1 MPGSARPVVQAV
13 AAAVLAALAVAT
25 PAAAER
31 EATITRTAQD
41 VPTIRAA
48 TVEGG
53 GYGVG
58 YAMAED
64 NVCDLAEIFTTLE
77 GRRSEFFGTRK
88 ANGTWSGATP
98 SNVDSDVYHAYI
110 NATGRIER
118 LLDTP
123 PPNGPMPEVF
133 ELLDGF
139 VAGYNAFLRDT
150 GVDELED
157 PRCRGAAWVRPITRV
172 DIARRVYGL
181 ANRAGR
187 GLAPEG
193 IANAT
198 PPKPLLGGGSAR
210 EPVPSSAAINDLVA
224 RMAQSTTT
232 QGSNSMAL
240 GAEATTTGRG
250 ILVHNPHWTWDGLDR
265 FWQYHLDV
273 PGRLHTSG
281 MTFLGAPLT
290 MIGHNER
297 VAWTA
302 TVSAARRLAIVRVPL
317 LPSDPTK
324 YLVDGRVHEMT
335 RTPVTIRVRE
345 ADGTLATRTRTVYG
359 TLHGPVTTSFYGL
372 GIFPWTPV
380 AAFAIRDVGDENV
393 RLVNQFF
400 EFNRST
406 SVRQMAEIND
416 RYSANPW
423 ATHTAVDDQGEV
435 YFADGGAVPNVSD
448 AHADRC
454 NTLLGRTLWR
464 LAGLAVLDGARGNCD
479 VPDDPAAAAP
489 RVMPADRQPSL
500 IRRDY
505 ATNSNEGAWLTHPE
519 QKLEG
524 HSRIFGPERS
534 HRWSRTRTGL
544 RLVADRLAGTDGRPG
559 NRFSRQLAQDV
570 LFDNRSVLA
579 EEWAGPLAQLCRTRP
594 RMVDTTFTIVDVRA
608 ACPALERWDRR
619 FDLDSGGAIL
629 FARFLEHVGAR
640 LDSVTAFTGL
650 PNMPF
655 WRRPFTA
662 DDPVN
667 TPSGLNVAWPGVS
680 TAFARAV
687 RELRQ
692 RGIPFDAT
700 QRDVTVAPY
709 GGANLPLHGSDGM
722 FGTFNAIDLAW
733 TGRGF
738 EIGGGGPSF
747 VMVTSFTDGCVDD
760 RSLLLGSQRSAASG
774 WPLAGEQV
782 KLYARKE
789 WVDPP
794 FCDGE
799 IDPADV
805 RSETKLG
812 PDGARG

>member
-1 MPGSARPVVQAV
+1 MPGSVRSAV
-13 AAAVLAALAVAT
+13 RLLAAAVLAVLAFAE
-25 PAAAER
+25 PASAAR

-41 VPTIRAA
+41 IPTIKAS
-48 TVEGG
+48 TLEGG

-64 NVCDLAEIFTTLE
+64 NVCEMAEIFTTLE

-88 ANGTWSGATP
+88 AVGTWSGATP
-98 SNVDSDVYHAYI
+98 SNVDSDYYHAYI
-110 NATGRIER
+110 NASGSIER
-118 LLDTP
+118 LLETP
-123 PPNGPMPEVF
+123 PPAGPTPEVF
-133 ELLDGF
+133 ELVDGF
-139 VAGYNAFLRDT
+139 VAGYNSFLRDT
-150 GVDELED
+150 GADKIED
-157 PRCRGAAWVRPITRV
+157 PRCRGAAWVRPITRT
-172 DIARRVYGL
+172 DIGRRAYGL

-198 PPKPLLGGGSAR
+198 PPKPLLRGGTRESA
-210 EPVPSSAAINDLVA
+210 PSSATINDLVG
-224 RMAQSTTT
+224 RMAESANT

-240 GAEATTTGRG
+240 GSEATTTGRG

-265 FWQYHLDV
+265 FWQYQLNV
-273 PGRLHTSG
+273 PGQLRTSG
-281 MTFLGAPLT
+281 MTFLGTPIT
-290 MIGHNER
+290 MIGHNEH

-302 TVSAARRLAIVRVPL
+302 TVSATRRLAVVRVPL

-324 YLVDGRVHEMT
+324 YIVNGRVREMT

-345 ADGTLATRTRTVYG
+345 ADGRLTTRTRTIYG
-359 TLHGPVTTSFYGL
+359 TIHGPVTTSFYGL
-372 GIFPWTPV
+372 GIFPWTSV
-380 AAFAIRDVGDENV
+380 AAFAIRDVGDDNA

-400 EFNRST
+400 EFNKST
-406 SVRQMAEIND
+406 SVRHMKKIND
-416 RYSANPW
+416 RYQGNPW
-423 ATHTAVDDQGEV
+423 ATHTAADDQGEV
-435 YFADGGAVPNVSD
+435 YFADGGAVPNISN

-454 NTLLGRTLWR
+454 NTVLGRALWR
-464 LAGLAVLDGARGNCD
+464 LAGLAVLDGSRGTCD
-479 VPDDPAAAAP
+479 VPNDPRAAAP

-505 ATNSNEGAWLTHPE
+505 ATNSNEGAWLTHAE

-524 HSRIFGPERS
+524 YSRIFGPERS
-534 HRWSRTRTGL
+534 HRWTRTRTGL
-544 RLVADRLAGTDGRPG
+544 RLVAERLAGTDGRPG
-559 NRFSRQLAQDV
+559 DKFSRQAAQDV
-570 LFDNRSVLA
+570 LFDNRSILA
-579 EEWAGPLAQLCRTRP
+579 EEWAGPLAQLCRSTP
-594 RMVDTTFTIVDVRA
+594 RMVDSTFAVVDVRA
-608 ACPALERWDRR
+608 ACPAIENWDRR

-629 FARFLEHVGAR
+629 FARFLEHVSAR
-640 LDSVTAFTGL
+640 IDSATAFTGL

-655 WRRPFTA
+655 WRRPFNP

-692 RGIPFDAT
+692 RGIPLDAT
-700 QRDVTVAPY
+700 QRGYTRAPY
-709 GGANLPLHGSDGM
+709 AGTNIGLHGNDGM
-722 FGTFNAIDLAW
+722 YGVFNAMNVDW
-733 TGRGF
+733 TGNGF

-760 RSLLLGSQRSAASG
+760 RSLLLGSQRSEQSG

-782 KLYARKE
+782 KLYAKKE

-794 FCDGE
+794 FCEGE
-799 IDPADV
+799 IKPSDV

-812 PDGARG
+812 PDGAQR

>member
-1 MPGSARPVVQAV
+1 MPGSARSALTAL
-13 AAAVLAALAVAT
+13 AAAILVVLIAAA
-25 PAAAER
+25 PAAAAR

-41 VPTIRAA
+41 IPTITAK
-48 TVEGG
+48 TIEGG
-53 GYGVG
+53 GYGIG

-64 NVCDLAEIFTTLE
+64 NICEMAELFTTVE
-77 GRRSEFFGTRK
+77 GRRAEFFGTRK

-98 SNVDSDVYHAYI
+98 SNVDSDVYWSYI
-110 NATGRIER
+110 NATGRIEQM
-118 LLDTP
+118 LETP
-123 PPNGPMPEVF
+123 PPNGPLPEAF
-133 ELLDGF
+133 DLLDGF
-139 VAGYNAFLRDT
+139 IEGYNAFLRDT
-150 GVDELED
+150 GVENLED
-157 PRCRGAAWVRPITRV
+157 PRCRGAAWVRPITRI
-172 DIARRVYGL
+172 DIARRVYAL
-181 ANRAGR
+181 ATRAGR

-198 PPKPLLGGGSAR
+198 PPRPLLRGGPR
-210 EPVPSSAAINDLVA
+210 EAMPSSATIDDLVG
-224 RMAQSTTT
+224 RMAASANT

-240 GAEATTTGRG
+240 GSEATTTGRG

-273 PGRLHTSG
+273 PGQLHTSG
-281 MTFLGAPLT
+281 MTFLAAPLT

-335 RTPVTIRVRE
+335 RTPVTIRVRQ
-345 ADGTLATRTRTVYG
+345 ADGTLTTRTRTVYG
-359 TLHGPVTTSFYGL
+359 TIHGPVTTSFYGA
-372 GIFPWTPV
+372 GIFPWTSV

-393 RLVNQFF
+393 RMVNQFF

-406 SVRQMAEIND
+406 SVRQMKKIGD

-423 ATHTAVDDQGEV
+423 ATHTAVDDRGEV
-435 YFADGGAVPNVSD
+435 YFADGGAVPNLSD

-464 LAGLAVLDGARGNCD
+464 LAGLAVLDGAHGNCD
-479 VPDDPAAAAP
+479 VPNDPAAAAP
-489 RVMPADRQPSL
+489 RVMPSDRQPSL

-505 ATNSNEGAWLTHPE
+505 ATNSNEGAWLTNPE

-524 HSRIFGPERS
+524 YSRIFGPARS
-534 HRWSRTRTGL
+534 HRWPRTRTGL
-544 RLVADRLAGTDGRPG
+544 RLVAERLAGTDGRPG
-559 NRFSRQLAQDV
+559 NKFSRQLAQDV
-570 LFDNRSVLA
+570 LFDNRSILA
-579 EEWAGPLAQLCRTRP
+579 EEWAGPLAQLCRTTP
-594 RMVDTTFTIVDVRA
+594 RMVDSTLAVVDVRA
-608 ACPALERWDRR
+608 ACPALEKWDRR
-619 FDLDSGGAIL
+619 FDLDSGGAVL
-629 FARFLEHVGAR
+629 FTRFLEHVGAR
-640 LDSVTAFTGL
+640 IDSVTAFTGL

-655 WRRPFTA
+655 WRRPFNP

-692 RGIPFDAT
+692 RGIPFDAA
-700 QRDVTVAPY
+700 QREYTVAPY
-709 GGANLPLHGSDGM
+709 GGAGVGLHGSDGM
-722 FGTFNAIDLAW
+722 FGTFNAIDIDW
-733 TGRGF
+733 KGDRF

-760 RSLLLGSQRSAASG
+760 RSLLLGSQRSEKSG

-782 KLYARKE
+782 KLYAKKE
-789 WVDPP
+789 WIDPP

-799 IDPADV
+799 IKPSEV
-805 RSETKLG
+805 RSVTKLG
-812 PDGARG
+812 PDGARR